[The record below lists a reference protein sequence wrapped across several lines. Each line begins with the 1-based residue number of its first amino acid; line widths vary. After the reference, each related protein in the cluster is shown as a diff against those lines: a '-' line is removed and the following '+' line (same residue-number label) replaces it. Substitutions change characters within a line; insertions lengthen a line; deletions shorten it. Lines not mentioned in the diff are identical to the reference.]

1 MCVLPFAYLT
11 FESLHICISFETP
24 TEVRK
29 FKRSHGEGLSKEKQC
44 HSDIKAKRGMK
55 NGTSSVTWGAAELG
69 KSEAS
74 GRVK

>member
-24 TEVRK
+24 TEVRE
-29 FKRSHGEGLSKEKQC
+29 FKRSHGKGLSKERRC
-44 HSDIKAKRGMK
+44 HSNIKAKRGMN
-55 NGTSSVTWGAAELG
+55 NGTSSVKWGAAEMC